1 MQLKKNKL
9 KTENDKHLFLD
20 GKLSEYGIGLKEACH
35 RPAPPP
41 PSQQH
46 RKPTGRSAH
55 GQAGFF
61 LADILKVVTKVS
73 GERNGVYDCVMD
85 YEEVKSKTGRDT
97 WLLAKQG
104 RKAGMLQLAQ

>member
-1 MQLKKNKL
+1 M
-9 KTENDKHLFLD
+9 
-20 GKLSEYGIGLKEACH
+20 
-35 RPAPPP
+35 
-41 PSQQH
+41 
-46 RKPTGRSAH
+46 
-55 GQAGFF
+55 
-61 LADILKVVTKVS
+61 ADILKVVTKVS